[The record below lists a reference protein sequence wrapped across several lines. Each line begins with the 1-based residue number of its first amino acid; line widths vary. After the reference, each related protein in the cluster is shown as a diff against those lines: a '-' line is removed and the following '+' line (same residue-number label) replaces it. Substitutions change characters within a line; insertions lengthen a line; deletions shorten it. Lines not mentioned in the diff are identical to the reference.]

1 MFFFKLLL
9 WYSGNPEHNRRV
21 RAMSG
26 VSSNDD
32 STMGS
37 ASGNW
42 ASLEGDQTQ
51 PAEGQENRA
60 DDESGGIFS
69 GNAEHAY
76 STASKSPLIKQPK

>member
-1 MFFFKLLL
+1 
-9 WYSGNPEHNRRV
+9 
-21 RAMSG
+21 MSG

-42 ASLEGDQTQ
+42 ASLEGDQT
-51 PAEGQENRA
+51 PGDSQENRG